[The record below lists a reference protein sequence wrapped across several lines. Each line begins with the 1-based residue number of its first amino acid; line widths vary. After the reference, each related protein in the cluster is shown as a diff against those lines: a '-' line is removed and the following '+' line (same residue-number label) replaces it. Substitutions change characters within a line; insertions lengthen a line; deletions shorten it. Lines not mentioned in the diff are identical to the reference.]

1 MEVPTESLDMSSWNS
16 ITCYPRRTYYNI
28 IDATLRSSLRSSLR
42 SLTIL
47 PDPRAHIVADFLT
60 VASYLAIKQKEI
72 KVHRVLPSGSRV
84 PRIQG

>member
-1 MEVPTESLDMSSWNS
+1 MILSVLDA
-16 ITCYPRRTYYNI
+16 CL
-28 IDATLRSSLRSSLR
+28 DAKDAALS
-42 SLTIL
+42 
-47 PDPRAHIVADFLT
+47 DFLT